1 MLEALARQ
9 IGKLLVDA
17 LRRQF
22 ILQGHRLTGKLNSS
36 IESIVKLTATGAN
49 IQIVLESYGIIIN
62 NGVPRSRIPYTPG
75 EGRGRT
81 SKYIQGLEKFA
92 QLRFG
97 LSGKAALSAA
107 FAIAKK
113 QAQQG
118 MPTKGSF
125 RYSRTGKRTGAIE
138 AALMDVDKEIE
149 RLTEKF
155 LEEIIIE
162 TFT

>member
-1 MLEALARQ
+1 MLEVLARQ
-9 IGKLLVDA
+9 IGKLIVDA
-17 LRRQF
+17 LKRQF

-36 IESIVKLTATGAN
+36 IESIVKLTSTGAN

-62 NGVPRSRIPYTPG
+62 NGVPKSRIPYTPG
-75 EGRGRT
+75 EARGKT

-107 FAIAKK
+107 FAIARK
-113 QAQQG
+113 QKQQG

-125 RYSRTGKRTGAIE
+125 RYSKTGKRTGAIE
-138 AALMDVDKEIE
+138 AALEDVDAKIVK
-149 RLTEKF
+149 LTEQF